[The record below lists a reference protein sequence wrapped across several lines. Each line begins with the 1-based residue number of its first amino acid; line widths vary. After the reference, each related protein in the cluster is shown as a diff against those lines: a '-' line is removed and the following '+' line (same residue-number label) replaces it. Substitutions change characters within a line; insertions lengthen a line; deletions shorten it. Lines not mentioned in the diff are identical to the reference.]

1 MNKLSYFNIRR
12 KKTNRQQKNLIGGS
26 LLLKHQ
32 KNKRGGGEDDEEIWT
47 DNEWI
52 SNWIIALS
60 MCMKYEKV
68 ECAQTL
74 MDFMHNHAMESWA
87 GDAEGPEV
95 FKRDL
100 QKILFWLDPEDAN
113 SSEAAAPGRDDV
125 LTRIPDD
132 EHKQKLAEFMKM
144 AAAQA
149 EKREA
154 RRQADAA
161 AADHAKQLSE
171 ANAKLES
178 ADALRAQV
186 DGESDVPVLA
196 GPEEAAKREAD
207 AQVEK
212 EAETRRTTFKAQ
224 LAEAGAAAV
233 LNEPWRERRVSAAFT
248 FKMAYCAPKSA
259 RVRAEIEALRA
270 KIEKK
275 TSEKK
280 AFAEQKKFRE
290 AAAAR
295 DEIEALEKEV
305 VSKGNCSKKD
315 ETACLADNAC
325 DWGEDDFAGAGEKY
339 ISFEAGDNLIVT
351 DTSEGEW
358 WKGYVEG
365 KPENEGYFPSSYV
378 HESEDET
385 QGGGGKLVEL
395 FQRKYKQSQQ
405 SQDLMQ
411 NLKETII
418 VFANIYHQTFLAKNE
433 GKTWTEAEENCERD
447 GDCAK
452 WQRVKGYVDDFFE
465 ILKKELDRRGEAEG
479 EAEGKDGFMRLFEQ
493 WQNQN

>member
-154 RRQADAA
+154 R
-161 AADHAKQLSE
+161 
-171 ANAKLES
+171 
-178 ADALRAQV
+178 
-186 DGESDVPVLA
+186 
-196 GPEEAAKREAD
+196 
-207 AQVEK
+207 
-212 EAETRRTTFKAQ
+212 
-224 LAEAGAAAV
+224 
-233 LNEPWRERRVSAAFT
+233 
-248 FKMAYCAPKSA
+248 
-259 RVRAEIEALRA
+259 
-270 KIEKK
+270 
-275 TSEKK
+275 
-280 AFAEQKKFRE
+280 
-290 AAAAR
+290 
-295 DEIEALEKEV
+295 
-305 VSKGNCSKKD
+305 
-315 ETACLADNAC
+315 
-325 DWGEDDFAGAGEKY
+325 
-339 ISFEAGDNLIVT
+339 
-351 DTSEGEW
+351 
-358 WKGYVEG
+358 
-365 KPENEGYFPSSYV
+365 
-378 HESEDET
+378 
-385 QGGGGKLVEL
+385 
-395 FQRKYKQSQQ
+395 
-405 SQDLMQ
+405 
-411 NLKETII
+411 
-418 VFANIYHQTFLAKNE
+418 
-433 GKTWTEAEENCERD
+433 
-447 GDCAK
+447 
-452 WQRVKGYVDDFFE
+452 
-465 ILKKELDRRGEAEG
+465 
-479 EAEGKDGFMRLFEQ
+479 
-493 WQNQN
+493 